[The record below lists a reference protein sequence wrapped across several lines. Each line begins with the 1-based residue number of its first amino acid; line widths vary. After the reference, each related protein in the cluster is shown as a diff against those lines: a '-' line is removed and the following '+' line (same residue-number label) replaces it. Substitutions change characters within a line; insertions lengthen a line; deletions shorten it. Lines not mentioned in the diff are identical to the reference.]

1 MKSITL
7 IVFFYFFICCKGQDD
22 KNKIEDTKKITT
34 DIRYNKDAFNDT
46 IKEIYIGKEF
56 FSGDELIN
64 YEWVK
69 SQSVKEIDSL
79 SYSVY
84 KSISANNYIFSLD
97 KFLKNED
104 VEKFKIIDI
113 VNLKSK
119 NIEVNVEDFS
129 DYKTLNLLLDKKL
142 VKKWKFKIYPKKEQD
157 NINGNITSKK
167 TSIFNS
173 WVNNEN
179 YIPEIHI
186 TNRGISY
193 LFHGQCI
200 YFFPIKI
207 VINNEVE
214 LIWGE
219 TGRDCVYEVFFDETF
234 DLPKNRIPQKG
245 KPFAKYKV
253 GNEVLKVTYYYE
265 EWVEKYKNKIIE
277 DGKPF
282 PFLKSFILKTE

>member
-1 MKSITL
+1 MKPIIFL
-7 IVFFYFFICCKGQDD
+7 ALLCFFICCNRQVD
-22 KNKIEDTKKITT
+22 NKKIDDTKKIKTHNQ
-34 DIRYNKDAFNDT
+34 YNKKAFNDK

-104 VEKFKIIDI
+104 VEKFKIIDT

-119 NIEVNVEDFS
+119 NIEVKVDNFS

-142 VKKWKFKIYPKKEQD
+142 IKKWKFKTYSKKEQD
-157 NINGNITSKK
+157 NINGDIISKK

-186 TNRGISY
+186 TNRDISY

-207 VINNEVE
+207 INDNEVE
-214 LIWGE
+214 LLWGE
-219 TGRDCVYEVFFDETF
+219 TGRDCVYEVFLDDTF
-234 DLPKNRIPQKG
+234 DLPKDKIPQKG
-245 KPFAKYKV
+245 KPFSKYV
-253 GNEVLKVTYYYE
+253 VDNGVLKVTYYYE
-265 EWVEKYKNKIIE
+265 QWLERYKKKITE
-277 DGKPF
+277 DDKPY
-282 PFLKSFILKTE
+282 PFIKSFILKQE

>member
-1 MKSITL
+1 MKPIIFL
-7 IVFFYFFICCKGQDD
+7 ALLCFFICCNRQVD
-22 KNKIEDTKKITT
+22 NKKIDDTKKIKTHNQ
-34 DIRYNKDAFNDT
+34 YNKKAFNDK

-79 SYSVY
+79 SYSIY
-84 KSISANNYIFSLD
+84 KSMSANNYIFSLD

-104 VEKFKIIDI
+104 VEKFKIIDT

-119 NIEVNVEDFS
+119 NIEVKVDNFS
-129 DYKTLNLLLDKKL
+129 NYKTLNLLLDKKL
-142 VKKWKFKIYPKKEQD
+142 IRKWKFKTYPKKEQD
-157 NINGNITSKK
+157 NINGDIISKK

-179 YIPEIHI
+179 YVPEIHI
-186 TNRGISY
+186 TNNGISY

-207 VINNEVE
+207 VNDNEIE
-214 LIWGE
+214 LLWGE
-219 TGRDCVYEVFFDETF
+219 TGRDCVYEVFFDDTF
-234 DLPKNRIPQKG
+234 DLPKDKIPQKG
-245 KPFAKYKV
+245 KPFSKYV
-253 GNEVLKVTYYYE
+253 VDNGVLKVTYYYE
-265 EWVEKYKNKIIE
+265 QWLERYKKKITK
-277 DGKPF
+277 DDKPF
-282 PFLKSFILKTE
+282 PFIKSFILKEE